1 VIALIAL
8 LALQVASNDELKYA
22 FPLPEGFVA
31 FPEARTQPDIVDC
44 WTEAMPASPNG
55 ALVMCVHRLR
65 GVLPR
70 EAMRAQDLPPSTRLV
85 AFTWKGFEIQGLRTD
100 TVQAG
105 GRVTVL
111 VAQLPLK
118 PEAVQLVV
126 AGPADQGDRME
137 TIMTSALAAFEGE
150 TNWLTSTERSSRLG
164 KGVGAMLALGVLA
177 IAVRIWRTRRAQ
189 TA

>member
-1 VIALIAL
+1 MIALVAL
-8 LALQVASNDELKYA
+8 LALQVASNDELKYT
-22 FPLPEGFVA
+22 FPLPQGFVA

-70 EAMRAQDLPPSTRLV
+70 EAMRAEDLPPSTHFV

-105 GRVTVL
+105 GRVMVL
-111 VAQLPLK
+111 IAQMPLK
-118 PEAVQLVV
+118 PEGVQLVV
-126 AGPADQGDRME
+126 AGPADQENRIQA
-137 TIMTSALAAFEGE
+137 IMTSTLGAFEGE
-150 TNWLTSTERSSRLG
+150 TNWLTSAERSSRLG
-164 KGVGAMLALGVLA
+164 KGVGAMLALVVLA
-177 IAVRIWRTRRAQ
+177 IAARIWRNRRAQ